1 MTKRA
6 TPTPDWEI
14 VLEDAAAFR
23 LIVQAVSAV
32 MTRVIF
38 KVVRR
43 PSGEYFLCV
52 DGKDS
57 GFSCCVS
64 ARLLIEQVHWNS
76 DDEEASMKFTFCVE
90 CKHVLTA
97 VDPTGVT
104 LKISGNA
111 DDAKVTIHTED
122 PDMPGHNDVSVLST
136 FVDGDEEFV
145 LTPLDF
151 EIILECDLLKLKDM
165 IKKAK
170 TSDAELLRIRVFV
183 KDMGSQK
190 SSLVTFVV
198 EGDNQEHFQNFCH
211 KLQYHEDGSMV
222 VRAASDCETQIFEI
236 CDLKPV
242 FDHAFPVDKLE
253 GFIKNLPT
261 RMLVMRL
268 KSGLPMM
275 LTHKLRGETDEQQH
289 IRFLVA
295 PKNEEADR

>member
-1 MTKRA
+1 MKRA
-6 TPTPDWEI
+6 NPTPDWEI

-43 PSGEYFLCV
+43 PNGEYFLCV

-64 ARLLIEQVHWNS
+64 ARLLIEEVNWNN
-76 DDEEASMKFTFCVE
+76 DDEEASRKFSFCVE

-97 VDPTGVT
+97 VDPTGVS
-104 LKISGNA
+104 LKIHGNA
-111 DDAKVTIHTED
+111 NDATVTFFTED
-122 PDMPGHNDVSVLST
+122 PDQPGHNDVSVLST
-136 FVDGDEEFV
+136 FVDGDEEFT
-145 LTPLDF
+145 LTSLEF

-170 TSDAELLRIRVFV
+170 TCEAELLRIRVFV

-190 SSLVTFVV
+190 NSLVTFVV
-198 EGDNQEHFQNFCH
+198 EGDNQKHFQNFCH
-211 KLQYHEDGSMV
+211 KLHYDEDGSMV

-236 CDLKPV
+236 DGLTAI

-253 GFIKNLPT
+253 GFVKNLPI
-261 RMLVMRL
+261 RMLVIRM
-268 KSGLPMM
+268 KSGLPML
-275 LTHKLRGETDEQQH
+275 LTHKLKGETDDKEH